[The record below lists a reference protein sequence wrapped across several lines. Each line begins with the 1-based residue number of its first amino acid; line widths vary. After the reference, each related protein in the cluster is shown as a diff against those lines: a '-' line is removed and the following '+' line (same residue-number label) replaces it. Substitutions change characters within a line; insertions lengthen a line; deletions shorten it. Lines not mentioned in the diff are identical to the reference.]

1 MKLLRHFLAVSVAI
15 GVVVALGFIWSTSGA
30 AGIVADDQGGRLP
43 GRAQPGTSSITPQN
57 FDRRGAGGFS
67 LSNITDLLQTLIIL
81 ALITAV
87 VIIFD
92 RTRRRYGPR
101 RFPVRGSGP
110 SA

>member
-1 MKLLRHFLAVSVAI
+1 MKLLRHFLAVSVAV
-15 GVVVALGFIWSTSGA
+15 GLVVALGFIWSTSGA
-30 AGIVADDQGGRLP
+30 ASIVADERGGRLP
-43 GRAQPGTSSITPQN
+43 DRAQPGTSSVTLDN

-67 LSNITDLLQTLIIL
+67 LSNISDLLQTLLIL
-81 ALITAV
+81 ALITAAV
-87 VIIFD
+87 VIID